1 MGVQQRN
8 DWNTIRLFILLLLMP
23 PPPLTT
29 ASTRDYFQDGA
40 LFQNGGLNQDGA
52 LFQNGGLNQDGALS
66 QDGDQ
71 IQNGDHIRNSGH
83 NQDGGHIQNGG
94 LNQDGGESFP
104 GPYLY
109 LEQQRRVVAKCCP
122 KGEALQL
129 VEEGPPS
136 CIGTGSSTALNFSGT
151 AT

>member
-1 MGVQQRN
+1 
-8 DWNTIRLFILLLLMP
+8 MP

-29 ASTRDYFQDGA
+29 ASTRDYF
-40 LFQNGGLNQDGA
+40 QDGA

>member
-1 MGVQQRN
+1 
-8 DWNTIRLFILLLLMP
+8 MP

-40 LFQNGGLNQDGA
+40 LN
-52 LFQNGGLNQDGALS
+52 

-71 IQNGDHIRNSGH
+71 IQNDDHIRNSGH

>member
-1 MGVQQRN
+1 
-8 DWNTIRLFILLLLMP
+8 MP

-40 LFQNGGLNQDGA
+40 LN
-52 LFQNGGLNQDGALS
+52 

-122 KGEALQL
+122 KGEALLL
-129 VEEGPPS
+129 VEEGQPS
-136 CIGTGSSTALNFSGT
+136 CIGTGSTTALNFSGT
-151 AT
+151 AKLELHSKIIFKDIM